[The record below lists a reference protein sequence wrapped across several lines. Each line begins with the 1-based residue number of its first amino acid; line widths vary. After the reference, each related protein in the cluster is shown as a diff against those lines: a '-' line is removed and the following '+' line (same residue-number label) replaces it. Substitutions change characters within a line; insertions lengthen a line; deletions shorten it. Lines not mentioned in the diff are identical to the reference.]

1 MISPDDSAKLFNPRL
16 CKIDLVICMKVEL
29 EIPKELE
36 SGVKSLNSEEI
47 KLLLNKALK
56 ERLSE
61 RLMFKLADDIL
72 KKSEITDE
80 LALEWGREIKSKG

>member
-1 MISPDDSAKLFNPRL
+1 M
-16 CKIDLVICMKVEL
+16 
-29 EIPKELE
+29 
-36 SGVKSLNSEEI
+36 
-47 KLLLNKALK
+47 LLSKALK

-80 LALEWGREIKSKG
+80 MALEWAREIKSKG

>member
-1 MISPDDSAKLFNPRL
+1 
-16 CKIDLVICMKVEL
+16 MKVEL
-29 EIPKELE
+29 EIPEELE
-36 SGVKSLNSEEI
+36 PGVKSLGSEEI
-47 KLLLNKALK
+47 KLLLSKALK

-80 LALEWGREIKSKG
+80 MALEWAREIKSKG

>member
-1 MISPDDSAKLFNPRL
+1 M
-16 CKIDLVICMKVEL
+16 EL
-29 EIPKELE
+29 EIPEELE
-36 SGVKSLNSEEI
+36 PGVKSLGSEEI
-47 KLLLNKALK
+47 KLLLSKALK

-80 LALEWGREIKSKG
+80 MALEWAREIKSKGQ